1 MGTLMD
7 KTVGK
12 AVNFVFNGAL
22 KGAKTAAKGTAKATM
37 AVGGVSEK
45 IVEGVGNATINTAK
59 AAGKVGKKVGKLTN
73 KTLTKELTGD
83 ALENA
88 TLYERAVGKKLNA
101 AGVGVA
107 IGATMVVS
115 TGGAMLEN
123 GGSRFQ
129 KLGYTSVGE
138 NLDRL
143 VSYDGS
149 GFIDN
154 INKISNGDP
163 EVMQDIVKNSFDNV
177 NQAGVSGDIVFALHN
192 MREG

>member
-22 KGAKTAAKGTAKATM
+22 KGAKTAVKGTAKAT
-37 AVGGVSEK
+37 
-45 IVEGVGNATINTAK
+45 NATINTAK

-88 TLYERAVGKKLNA
+88 TFYERVAGKKLNA

-163 EVMQDIVKNSFDNV
+163 EIMQEIVKNSFDNV

>member
-22 KGAKTAAKGTAKATM
+22 KSAKTAVKGTAKATM

-59 AAGKVGKKVGKLTN
+59 AVGKVGKKVGKLTN

-88 TLYERAVGKKLNA
+88 TLYERVVGKKLNA
-101 AGVGVA
+101 AGVGAA

-163 EVMQDIVKNSFDNV
+163 EIMQDIVKNSFDNV

>member
-22 KGAKTAAKGTAKATM
+22 KGAKTAVKGTAKATM
-37 AVGGVSEK
+37 AVDGVSEK

-59 AAGKVGKKVGKLTN
+59 AVGKVGKKVGKLTN
-73 KTLTKELTGD
+73 KTLTKELTGN

-88 TLYERAVGKKLNA
+88 TLYERAVGKKLNT

-107 IGATMVVS
+107 IGATMAVS

-149 GFIDN
+149 GFIEN

-163 EVMQDIVKNSFDNV
+163 EVMQDIVENSFDNV
-177 NQAGVSGDIVFALHN
+177 NQIGVSGDIVFALHN

>member
-22 KGAKTAAKGTAKATM
+22 KGAKTAVKGTAKATM

-45 IVEGVGNATINTAK
+45 IVEGVGNATISTAK
-59 AAGKVGKKVGKLTN
+59 TIGKAGKKVGKLTN
-73 KTLTKELTGD
+73 KTLTKELTGK

-88 TLYERAVGKKLNA
+88 TLYERMVGKKLNA
-101 AGVGVA
+101 GGIAALTVG
-107 IGATMVVS
+107 TMAVS
-115 TGGAMLEN
+115 TGEAIADN
-123 GGSRFQ
+123 GMSKFN
-129 KLGYTSVGE
+129 KLGYTSVGD

-149 GFIDN
+149 GFIEN
-154 INKISNGDP
+154 INQVSNGDP
-163 EVMQDIVKNSFDNV
+163 EIMQDIVKNSFNNV
-177 NQAGVSGDIVFALHN
+177 NQFGASGDIVFALHN

>member
-22 KGAKTAAKGTAKATM
+22 KGAKTAVKGTAKATM

-59 AAGKVGKKVGKLTN
+59 ATGKVGKKVGKLTN

-88 TLYERAVGKKLNA
+88 TFYERVAGKKLNT
-101 AGVGVA
+101 AGVGAA

-163 EVMQDIVKNSFDNV
+163 EIMQDIVKNSFDNV

>member
-22 KGAKTAAKGTAKATM
+22 KGAKTAVKGTAKATM

-45 IVEGVGNATINTAK
+45 IGEGIGNATINTAK

-88 TLYERAVGKKLNA
+88 TFYERVAGKKLNA
-101 AGVGVA
+101 AGVGAA

-163 EVMQDIVKNSFDNV
+163 EIMQDIVKNSFDNV

>member
-22 KGAKTAAKGTAKATM
+22 KGAKTAVKGTAKATM

-83 ALENA
+83 VLENA

-101 AGVGVA
+101 AGVGAA

-129 KLGYTSVGE
+129 KLGHTSVGE

>member
-1 MGTLMD
+1 MGVLMD

-22 KGAKTAAKGTAKATM
+22 KGTKTAVKGAAKATM

-45 IVEGVGNATINTAK
+45 LVEDVGNATIGTAK
-59 AAGKVGKKVGKLTN
+59 AVGKVGKKTGKLAN
-73 KTLTKELTGD
+73 KTLTKELTGKT
-83 ALENA
+83 LENA
-88 TLYERAVGKKLNA
+88 TLYERTVGKKLNA
-101 AGVGVA
+101 AGIGVA
-107 IGATMVVS
+107 AGATMAIS

-129 KLGYTSVGE
+129 KIGYTSVGE

-149 GFIDN
+149 GFINN
-154 INKISNGDP
+154 INKVSNGDP
-163 EVMQDIVKNSFDNV
+163 EVMQDIVKNSFNNV
-177 NQAGVSGDIVFALHN
+177 NQTGVSGDIVFALHN

>member
-12 AVNFVFNGAL
+12 TVNFVFNGAL
-22 KGAKTAAKGTAKATM
+22 KGAKTAVKGTAKATM

-59 AAGKVGKKVGKLTN
+59 TIGKAGKKVGKLTN

-88 TLYERAVGKKLNA
+88 TLYERAIGKKLNA
-101 AGVGVA
+101 AGIGVA
-107 IGATMVVS
+107 IGATMVAS

-129 KLGYTSVGE
+129 KLGHTSVGE

>member
-22 KGAKTAAKGTAKATM
+22 KGAKTAVKGTAKATM

-73 KTLTKELTGD
+73 KTLTKELTGKT
-83 ALENA
+83 LENA

-115 TGGAMLEN
+115 TGEAIADN
-123 GGSRFQ
+123 GMSKFN

-149 GFIDN
+149 GFVEN
-154 INKISNGDP
+154 INQVSNGDP
-163 EVMQDIVKNSFDNV
+163 EIMQDIVKNSFNNV
-177 NQAGVSGDIVFALHN
+177 NQFGASGDIVFALHN

>member
-22 KGAKTAAKGTAKATM
+22 KG
-37 AVGGVSEK
+37 
-45 IVEGVGNATINTAK
+45 AK

-88 TLYERAVGKKLNA
+88 TLYERVVGKKLNT
-101 AGVGVA
+101 AGVGAA

-129 KLGYTSVGE
+129 KLGYTSIGE

-163 EVMQDIVKNSFDNV
+163 EIMQDIVKNSFDNV